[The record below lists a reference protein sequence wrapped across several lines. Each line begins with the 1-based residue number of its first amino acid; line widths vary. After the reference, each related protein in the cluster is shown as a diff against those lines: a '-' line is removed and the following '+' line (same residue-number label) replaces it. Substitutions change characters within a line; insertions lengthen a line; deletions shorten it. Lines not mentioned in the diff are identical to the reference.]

1 MNRPRVLVTE
11 VLGNTAL
18 DLLAAGGVEVEAY
31 DLLPPDEFLPRLRAA
46 DAVIVRS
53 AHRVEAA
60 HLDAAPNV
68 RIVARAGTGVD
79 NIDVEAATTRGVL
92 VLNTSGANAQA
103 AAEHTW
109 GLLLALVRHIRLAD
123 RHVRAGGWDR
133 AAFYG
138 EELAGKTLGVVGIG
152 RVGGRVARFG
162 RAFGMRVL
170 AYDPF
175 VPAEAVAERGAEKV
189 EGLTELLRRADVL
202 TIHTPKSG
210 PRLGYRELSLLP
222 RGAYVLNVARGGL
235 YDEMALLRLLEEGH
249 LAGVALD
256 VFAQEPPGD
265 HPLLGRDDVL
275 VTCHLGGS
283 TTQAQ
288 EQIGVRIARAVLAAL
303 RGELPDEAVNVP
315 YPEAGGERVVAAGDT
330 LGRLAAA
337 LGGGAEMVVAGGEG
351 SGEATELLGRAFL
364 AGYLALAGDESA
376 NVVNSLVRAKAHG
389 VRLKL
394 QSAVGETPDP
404 ELFTAAVGPDVI
416 ALAATASGLRLRAFA
431 GATFDL
437 LLGEHV
443 LWTRHRDV
451 PGIVGRVGTAL
462 EAGGINIGTLA
473 LSRRAP
479 GGEAVMVLTVDE
491 VPTEE
496 LVRRLPTLP
505 DVLDAGYVQLPLA
518 VPRGAV
524 AHAR

>member
-1 MNRPRVLVTE
+1 MLVTE
-11 VLGNTAL
+11 VLGDTAL
-18 DLLAAGGVEVEAY
+18 ALLAAGDVEVEAY
-31 DLLPPDEFLPRLRAA
+31 DLLPEEEFLPRLRQC
-46 DAVIVRS
+46 DAVIIRS
-53 AHRVEAA
+53 AHRVTSA

-79 NIDVEAATTRGVL
+79 NIDVDAATERGVL

-109 GLLLALVRHIRLAD
+109 GLLLALVRHVRLAD
-123 RHVRAGGWDR
+123 QHVRQGGWDR
-133 AAFYG
+133 ARFYG
-138 EELAGKTLGVVGIG
+138 EELFGKTLGIIGIG
-152 RVGGRVARFG
+152 RVGSRVARFG
-162 RAFGMRVL
+162 RAFGMRVY

-175 VPAEAVAERGAEKV
+175 VPREAVGERGAEKV
-189 EGLTELLRRADVL
+189 EKLEDLLPLSQVL

-210 PRLGYRELSLLP
+210 PKLGYRELAMLP

-249 LAGVALD
+249 IAGVALD
-256 VFAQEPPGD
+256 VFAQEPPGE
-265 HPLLGRDDVL
+265 HPLLRRDDVL

-315 YPEAGGERVVAAGDT
+315 YPQASGQRADILVAAGDT

-337 LGGGAEMVVAGGEG
+337 VGGSGDIVLAAGDA
-351 SGEATELLGRAFL
+351 SGEALELAGRALL
-364 AGYLALAGDESA
+364 AGFLSVAGDESV
-376 NVVNSLVRAKAHG
+376 NIVNSRARAESHG

-394 QSAVGETPDP
+394 QSPVGDVPDRSIFSAVVGT
-404 ELFTAAVGPDVI
+404 ELLSVAALDN
-416 ALAATASGLRLRAFA
+416 GLRLRAFA
-431 GATFDL
+431 GAVFDL
-437 LLGEHV
+437 ALGEHV

-473 LSRRAP
+473 LSRRQR

-491 VPTEE
+491 APTEGLLE
-496 LVRRLPTLP
+496 QIRSLADVRQ
-505 DVLDAGYVQLPLA
+505 AGYVRLPLA
-518 VPRGAV
+518 VPRAV
-524 AHAR
+524 LAHAG

>member
-1 MNRPRVLVTE
+1 VSRPRVLVTE
-11 VLGNTAL
+11 VLGDAAL
-18 DLLAAGGVEVEAY
+18 ELLAAGGVEVEAY
-31 DLLPPDEFLPRLRAA
+31 DLLPAADFLPRLAAA

-53 AHRVEAA
+53 AHRVEAR
-60 HLDAAPNV
+60 HLEAAPRLRV
-68 RIVARAGTGVD
+68 VARAGTGVD
-79 NIDVEAATTRGVL
+79 NIDVEAATARGVL

-175 VPAEAVAERGAEKV
+175 VPAETVAERGAEKV
-189 EGLTELLRRADVL
+189 ERLADLLPRADVL
-202 TIHTPKSG
+202 TLHTPKTG
-210 PRLGYRELSLLP
+210 PRLGYPELARLP

-235 YDEMALLRLLEEGH
+235 LDEAALLRLLEEGH

-256 VFAQEPPGD
+256 VFAEEPPGD
-265 HPLLGRDDVL
+265 HPLLERDDVL

-288 EQIGVRIARAVLAAL
+288 HQIGVRIARAVLAAL

-315 YPEAGGERVVAAGDT
+315 YPDGDGDRVVAAGDT

-337 LGGGAEMVVAGGEG
+337 LGGGRDMAVAGGEG
-351 SGEATELLGRAFL
+351 TLAAELLGRAFL
-364 AGYLALAGDESA
+364 AGYLAVAGDDSV
-376 NVVNSLVRAKAHG
+376 NVVNSLLRAEAHG
-389 VRLKL
+389 LRLRL
-394 QSAVGETPDP
+394 QSTVGETPEP
-404 ELFTAAVGPDVI
+404 EVFTAALGSEVI
-416 ALAATASGLRLRAFA
+416 TLAATAGGLRLRAFA

-437 LLGEHV
+437 LLGEHL

-462 EAGGINIGTLA
+462 ENGGINIGTLA

-479 GGEAVMVLTVDE
+479 GGEAVMVLTVDQ
-491 VPTEE
+491 VPGEE
-496 LVRRLPTLP
+496 LVRRLTRLP
-505 DVLDAGYVQLPLA
+505 DVLDAGHVHLPLA
-518 VPRGAV
+518 APRTAV